1 VIEHDRHDG
10 EAADTVEDGP
20 TRRRPE
26 VLPEG
31 VHRPRIP
38 VLLAA
43 LTLLLL
49 FTSTAA
55 ALTFDTGTRTATVE
69 AAATIPAPTTT
80 SPPAPTEA
88 TTATTAVMTAETT
101 PETTPAAPPTTA
113 ATAPATAEV
122 AVSIPTTTAVSCPS
136 GDRRMASGGMER
148 RYVVTRPDASRG
160 APATR
165 PVLLLFHGY
174 TGSPESVTEV
184 SDLPARAAD
193 AGWVVVAPQGSG
205 SPSRWAIQDLPGP
218 DDVAFVR
225 DLIREIAAGGCAD
238 SSRVAAAGYSNG
250 AGFTAV
256 LTCELDLVA
265 SAMVGGA
272 NLGPTCAVPAGHPI
286 VIAHGQADDVVPVAG
301 GPVIGGALT
310 ARPLVSTVN
319 EWQAAGASV
328 REVVVPGWGHGWPPG
343 ATDAVLAAL
352 ATFAA

>member
-1 VIEHDRHDG
+1 MIEHDRHDG

-38 VLLAA
+38 VLLVA

-55 ALTFDTGTRTATVE
+55 AWVLDTKSAASSVE
-69 AAATIPAPTTT
+69 AAAALRSAPTTT
-80 SPPAPTEA
+80 STPAPTE
-88 TTATTAVMTAETT
+88 TTAVTTAVTT
-101 PETTPAAPPTTA
+101 AAAPPTTTAAPPTTA
-113 ATAPATAEV
+113 EV
-122 AVSIPTTTAVSCPS
+122 AVAIPTTTVVACPS
-136 GDRRMASGGMER
+136 GERRMMTGGLER
-148 RYVVTRPDASRG
+148 RYVVTRPDASG
-160 APATR
+160 DAPATR
-165 PVLLLFHGY
+165 PILLLFHGY

-184 SDLPARAAD
+184 SDLPARAAA

-205 SPSRWAIQDLPGP
+205 SPSRWAIQALPGP

-225 DLIREIAAGGCAD
+225 DLIREIADGGCAD

-256 LTCELDLVA
+256 LTCALDLVA

-272 NLGPTCAVPAGHPI
+272 NLGPTCAVPDGHPI

-310 ARPLVSTVN
+310 ARPLASVVN
-319 EWQAAGASV
+319 DWQAAGASV
-328 REVVVPGWGHGWPPG
+328 RGVIVPGWGHGWPPG

-352 ATFAA
+352 ATVAA